1 MCHCPAIDMSL
12 IKIKAKNHAA
22 NTDTAA
28 APLTSAKMF
37 YTVYGFADY
46 GFADLPKK
54 ERADANAFT
63 VVIIWRYNDKVIWRA
78 VRSKR
83 RPLAK
88 SLSLHDG

>member
-22 NTDTAA
+22 NTDTAVV
-28 APLTSAKMF
+28 PLTSAKMF
-37 YTVYGFADY
+37 YTVY

-63 VVIIWRYNDKVIWRA
+63 VVIIWRYNDQVIWRA

>member
-28 APLTSAKMF
+28 VPLTSAKMF
-37 YTVYGFADY
+37 YTVYGFAD
-46 GFADLPKK
+46 LPKK
-54 ERADANAFT
+54 EQADANAFT
-63 VVIIWRYNDKVIWRA
+63 VVIIWRYNDQVIWRA